1 MGAYL
6 KLHERRTERRLS
18 EDATRGVR
26 PPDTA
31 AVPVPLGTGPSDLR
45 ASIPPLGLR
54 EYWYPAVP
62 ARRVGRRKPLYWR
75 MLGEELVLFRTSS
88 GVAAVSDVCP
98 HRGASLSR
106 GRCFFAGT
114 VSCPY
119 HGATFDKDGEC
130 VAVLAEGPGSRMP
143 GKLRV
148 RKYPT
153 VVLRGWIFIWMGE
166 GIPAPVSEDVP
177 PEFFEGKQTV
187 LLSDYTYWPANWII
201 SIENQNDSH
210 NQLYVHR
217 NSWFQIKRKGRERTP
232 VGPRVDIIED
242 RAIYGRGQNQNF
254 YADADGTVPFQLEH
268 EGVGTWP
275 KTRARQLIWRA
286 FRPWNEGVVYSSWRR
301 RLSRLPYQSPA
312 EWGGSLTRGGGGWH
326 LPSAVRINF
335 GYAMYTRWVV
345 PVSQDLSR
353 VVYFHNRRTRW
364 PFTRLAL
371 RIWFYAYYNWFMHYN
386 FSGQDSRAAMPCRY
400 WTPERLFPTDSQ
412 LIALRRLI
420 SSKSRDVIRQR
431 AGAPQGGE
439 RGGFDD
445 EAIERAVAAARSG
458 AAERLAVS
466 AQPPDAVSAQ
476 RWRRG
481 I

>member
-6 KLHERRTERRLS
+6 KLHERRIERRLS
-18 EDATRGVR
+18 EEATRGVR
-26 PPDTA
+26 PPTTTTA
-31 AVPVPLGTGPSDLR
+31 PVPLGTGPSDLR
-45 ASIPPLGLR
+45 ARIPPLGLR

-62 ARRVGRRKPLYWR
+62 ARRVPRRKPLYWR
-75 MLGEELVLFRTSS
+75 MLGDELVLFRASS
-88 GVAAVSDVCP
+88 GIAAVSDICP

-106 GRCFFAGT
+106 GKCFFAGT

-130 VAVLAEGPGSRMP
+130 VAVLPEGPSSRMP
-143 GKLRV
+143 GKLRI

-153 VVLRGWIFIWMGE
+153 VVLRGWVFVWMGD
-166 GIPAPVSEDVP
+166 GSPAPVSEDVP
-177 PEFFEGKQTV
+177 PEFFEGKQTM

-232 VGPRVDIIED
+232 VGPHVDIFED
-242 RAIYGRGQNQNF
+242 RAIYGRGQNQSF
-254 YADADGTVPFQLEH
+254 YADADGNVPFQMEH
-268 EGVGTWP
+268 EGVGKWP
-275 KTRARQLIWRA
+275 KTRARQLIWRM
-286 FRPWNEGVVYSSWRR
+286 FRPWNVGVVYSSWRR
-301 RLSRLPYQSPA
+301 RLCRLPYQSPA

-345 PVSQDLSR
+345 PVGQDLSR
-353 VVYFHNRRTRW
+353 VIYFHNRRTRW
-364 PFTRLAL
+364 TITRLAL
-371 RIWFYAYYNWFMHYN
+371 RVWFYAYYNWFMHYN

-420 SSKSRDVIRQR
+420 TSKSRDVIRQR
-431 AGAPQGGE
+431 ADMPAAGAQA
-439 RGGFDD
+439 GFGD
-445 EAIERAVAAARSG
+445 EAVERTVAVARTSVN
-458 AAERLAVS
+458 ERLAES
-466 AQPPDAVSAQ
+466 AQSPDAVSAR
-476 RWRRG
+476 RWREG